1 MGRCLRG
8 DDAGLVEATRV
19 TESFAAQTIET
30 ARRLLTARL
39 EAAGIDSPALD
50 ARMLTGA
57 ALHLDLTGLIAQG
70 PRQLTADDAACLD
83 AFARRRLAG
92 EPVARIL
99 GTKDFWG
106 LPLKLSADT
115 LVPRPDT
122 ETVVEAALEILRAE
136 GRTRTPLRIA
146 DLGTGSGAILLA
158 LLSELP
164 DATGVGTDLS
174 AAALDTAKAN
184 AQRLGLAPRAD
195 FTVSDYAGGLS
206 DPFDLIVSNP
216 PYIRS
221 ADIASLAPEVR
232 DHDPHLALDGGSD
245 GLEAYRR
252 IAPQAAGLLAP
263 GGLLVLEVGQ
273 GQDGDVVRLVAAAGL
288 TVAGPARADLA
299 GIGRAVAARKL
310 PF

>member
-1 MGRCLRG
+1 
-8 DDAGLVEATRV
+8 V
-19 TESFAAQTIET
+19 TDSLARHNIET
-30 ARRLLTARL
+30 ARRLLTARF
-39 EAAGIDSPALD
+39 EAAGIESAALD

-57 ALHLDLTGLIAQG
+57 ALRLDLTGLIAQG
-70 PRQLTADDAACLD
+70 PRQLTTDDAARLD

-99 GTKDFWG
+99 GTKEFWG
-106 LPLKLSADT
+106 LSLKLSADT

-136 GRTRTPLRIA
+136 GRTHAPLRIA

-158 LLSELP
+158 LLTELP
-164 DATGVGTDLS
+164 NATGVGTDLS

-195 FTVSDYAGGLS
+195 FMISDYAGGLS

-232 DHDPHLALDGGSD
+232 GHDPHLALDGGGD

-252 IAPQAAGLLAP
+252 IAPQAAGLLSP
-263 GGLLVLEVGQ
+263 GGLLVLEIGQ
-273 GQDGDVVRLVAAAGL
+273 GQDCDVARLVAAVGL
-288 TVAGPARADLA
+288 TIAGPARVDLA

-310 PF
+310 PS

>member
-1 MGRCLRG
+1 
-8 DDAGLVEATRV
+8 V
-19 TESFAAQTIET
+19 TDSLARHSIET
-30 ARRLLTARL
+30 ARRLLTARF
-39 EAAGIDSPALD
+39 EAAGIESAALD

-57 ALHLDLTGLIAQG
+57 ALRLDLTGLIAQG
-70 PRQLTADDAACLD
+70 PRQLTTDDAARLD

-99 GTKDFWG
+99 GTKEFWG
-106 LPLKLSADT
+106 LPLELSADT

-136 GRTRTPLRIA
+136 GRTRAPLRIA

-158 LLSELP
+158 LLTELP

-184 AQRLGLAPRAD
+184 AQRLGLAPRAT
-195 FTVSDYAGGLS
+195 FVVSDYAGGLS

-216 PYIRS
+216 PYVRS
-221 ADIASLAPEVR
+221 ADIASLSPEVR
-232 DHDPHLALDGGSD
+232 DHDPHLALDGGDD

-252 IAPQAAGLLAP
+252 IAPQAAGLLSP
-263 GGLLVLEVGQ
+263 RGLLVLEIGQ
-273 GQDGDVVRLVAAAGL
+273 GQDGDVARLVTAAGL

-310 PF
+310 PS

>member
-1 MGRCLRG
+1 
-8 DDAGLVEATRV
+8 V
-19 TESFAAQTIET
+19 TDSFTGQTIEA
-30 ARRLLTARL
+30 ARRALTARFKTHAL
-39 EAAGIDSPALD
+39 ESAELN
-50 ARMLTGA
+50 ARLLVGAVTG
-57 ALHLDLTGLIAQG
+57 LDLTGLISAAARHLTPDQAAQ
-70 PRQLTADDAACLD
+70 LE
-83 AFARRRLAG
+83 AFSKRRLAG
-92 EPVARIL
+92 EPAARIL
-99 GTKDFWG
+99 GTKEFWG

-122 ETVVEAALEILRAE
+122 ETVVETALDILRAE

-184 AQRLGLAPRAD
+184 AERLGLAPRAD
-195 FTVSDYAGGLS
+195 FMVSDYAKGLS
-206 DPFDLIVSNP
+206 DPFDLIVANP

-232 DHDPHLALDGGSD
+232 NHDPQLALDGGRD
-245 GLEAYRR
+245 GLDAYRR
-252 IAPQAAGLLAP
+252 IAPQAAGLLSP
-263 GGLLVLEVGQ
+263 RGLLVLEVGQ

-288 TVAGPARADLA
+288 TVAGPARADIA